1 MSSSE
6 WSNSVVGVLSPSAF
20 SPSALSLGSSP
31 TVQSEVEWAMH
42 MGIPAVV
49 FPAVPASPNFARLL
63 HSTALL
69 VSGSSTSIWLDVNFE
84 PKEACYGGVQSILS
98 SCDNASTIGLNLRF
112 PEQETSSVTIATV
125 LVHLNRFFGLPVK
138 GVTLPTSIFLTNK
151 KGYPT
156 LSKKMQVVIEWIMKR
171 GGDKIRWVIEGEKK
185 HFPADENSQNNTSG
199 YLNYLQYLFHL
210 RSRSDVT
217 EVLDCEEAKAE
228 SSYLDYLQAPLQPLA
243 DNLEFGTYETFERD
257 PVKYRNYE
265 SAVLLAIRDGVNLQK
280 WGGNTG
286 NNVVN
291 LMVVG
296 AGRGP
301 LVRASLNAVKRY
313 NSTCLSPNLQPLTPR
328 MLAVEKNPSAV
339 IFLHSLVALE
349 PGWKEVVRVIS
360 SDMREAVVAEE
371 EKADIVVSELLG
383 SFGDN
388 ELSPECLDGAEKSG
402 LMKPDAVSIPT
413 NYISYIAPLSST
425 KLHQEAKAQSYSA
438 TDGTHGPMG
447 QPFGYLR
454 AMETPYVVRSH
465 AATQTHIEKEC
476 FTYVHPNPDLNDP
489 AKSNSRF
496 VRVEFESDEKYGMGN
511 GCGYGLYNQQDA
523 KLAEAS
529 EKVEGEVGSGITIH
543 GLTGSFDSLLYKS
556 QTENFEEHISIAPQ
570 TFSVGMFSWFPLFFP
585 LRDPVFLPPGCTA
598 GVNIWRLGDGKKIWY
613 EWSVDI
619 MKEGSLV
626 SSTPVHN
633 PNGRSY
639 QVGL

>member
-1 MSSSE
+1 M
-6 WSNSVVGVLSPSAF
+6 
-20 SPSALSLGSSP
+20 
-31 TVQSEVEWAMH
+31 
-42 MGIPAVV
+42 
-49 FPAVPASPNFARLL
+49 
-63 HSTALL
+63 
-69 VSGSSTSIWLDVNFE
+69 
-84 PKEACYGGVQSILS
+84 
-98 SCDNASTIGLNLRF
+98 
-112 PEQETSSVTIATV
+112 
-125 LVHLNRFFGLPVK
+125 PVK

-313 NSTCLSPNLQPLTPR
+313 NSTCLSPSLQPLTPR

-383 SFGDN
+383 
-388 ELSPECLDGAEKSG
+388 
-402 LMKPDAVSIPT
+402 
-413 NYISYIAPLSST
+413 
-425 KLHQEAKAQSYSA
+425 
-438 TDGTHGPMG
+438 
-447 QPFGYLR
+447 R
-454 AMETPYVVRSH
+454 
-465 AATQTHIEKEC
+465 
-476 FTYVHPNPDLNDP
+476 
-489 AKSNSRF
+489 
-496 VRVEFESDEKYGMGN
+496 
-511 GCGYGLYNQQDA
+511 
-523 KLAEAS
+523 
-529 EKVEGEVGSGITIH
+529 
-543 GLTGSFDSLLYKS
+543 
-556 QTENFEEHISIAPQ
+556 
-570 TFSVGMFSWFPLFFP
+570 
-585 LRDPVFLPPGCTA
+585 
-598 GVNIWRLGDGKKIWY
+598 
-613 EWSVDI
+613 
-619 MKEGSLV
+619 
-626 SSTPVHN
+626 
-633 PNGRSY
+633 
-639 QVGL
+639 